1 MRQSQ
6 SASTAR
12 KRKPMTKREQQ
23 WYHSLLGIRNEFQT
37 VVNDI
42 KRNDMVVCTE
52 VLNLIDSIN
61 KLSVEV

>member
-1 MRQSQ
+1 MLQSQ
-6 SASTAR
+6 SVSTTR
-12 KRKPMTKREQQ
+12 KRKPMTKLEQQ

-42 KRNDMVVCTE
+42 KNHDRMVPTE
-52 VLNLIDSIN
+52 VLNLIDNIN

>member
-1 MRQSQ
+1 
-6 SASTAR
+6 
-12 KRKPMTKREQQ
+12 MTKREQQ

>member
-1 MRQSQ
+1 
-6 SASTAR
+6 
-12 KRKPMTKREQQ
+12 MTKREQQ

-42 KRNDMVVCTE
+42 KRHDMIVSSE
-52 VLNLIDSIN
+52 VLDMIDQIN

>member
-1 MRQSQ
+1 
-6 SASTAR
+6 
-12 KRKPMTKREQQ
+12 MTKREQQ

-42 KRNDMVVCTE
+42 KSHNRMAPTE
-52 VLNLIDSIN
+52 VISLLDDIN